1 MLRYRIRRARRP
13 VSRLLVLTTLV
24 SMLFTLSVTAFAAGG
39 FEMGT
44 SYPGQTVRPGDELD
58 FSLDFY
64 NTGGSGF
71 TAALSAVSIPSGWT
85 ARSEGNGSEISS
97 VYVHSGDNESA
108 AAFHV
113 EVPDDA
119 AQGTYTIEL
128 RASGAG
134 GSSSLTLTLE
144 VNEEASGSSALTTEY
159 AEQQGSAGT
168 TFTFV
173 STIQNNSADSR
184 TYSFSANPPS
194 VWMVAVTPSG
204 ESTQVSSVT
213 VDAHS
218 TQGLDITVTP
228 PENVEAGTYTI
239 PVSVVSASETLSEE
253 LSVEIT
259 GSYALQL
266 STPSGLLSFDA
277 NANRQTSVTISVT
290 NTGNVDL
297 QNINLSSSAPDSWT
311 VEFSE
316 SSISVLEAG
325 ATHELTA
332 YVTPSDEAISGDY
345 VVTMSAS
352 GSETSSSAEFRVS
365 VKTETVWGIVGILLL
380 LGVGACLWYVFR
392 TYGRR

>member
-1 MLRYRIRRARRP
+1 MIGYRIRRARRP
-13 VSRLLVLTTLV
+13 VCRLLVLATVL
-24 SMLFTLSVTAFAAGG
+24 SMLFSLSAGASAGG

-44 SYPGQTVRPGDELD
+44 SYPGQVVRPGDELD
-58 FSLDFY
+58 FTLEFY
-64 NTGGSGF
+64 NTLGYGF
-71 TAALSAVSIPSGWT
+71 TAALTASDIPGGWT
-85 ARSEGNGSEISS
+85 GRFEGNGSDISS
-97 VYVHSGDNESA
+97 VYVHSGEEASTA
-108 AAFHV
+108 TFHV

-119 AQGTYTIEL
+119 AQGTYTINL
-128 RASGAG
+128 RAAGQG
-134 GSSSLTLTLE
+134 GSSSLALTLE

-168 TFTFV
+168 AFTFS
-173 STIQNNSADSR
+173 STIQNNSADSQ
-184 TYSFSANPPS
+184 TYSFSSNPPAG
-194 VWMVAVTPSG
+194 WMVAIAPSG

-213 VDAHS
+213 VEAHS

-239 PVSVVSASETLSEE
+239 PLSVVSASESLSEE

-277 NANRQTSVTISVT
+277 NANKQTAVTISVT

-325 ATHELTA
+325 ATQELTA

-345 VVTMSAS
+345 VVTMTAS
-352 GSETSSSAEFRVS
+352 SDETSSAAEFRVS
-365 VKTETVWGIVGILLL
+365 VKTETIWGIVGILLL
-380 LGVGACLWYVFR
+380 VGVGACLWYVFR